1 MLKDNDHVKKETERK
16 EDVGEVW
23 GEPGDQEQVIVG
35 DAAPG
40 GQEVGRD
47 QEDID
52 EDRQQEERLRVLRR
66 RFVLTVCILLTSDVV
81 RDLLEVGLSVGQ
93 EDEVDDEEGG
103 VEHKVGAG
111 DEDSA
116 GAGAELETC
125 HPGIIHIQN
134 KTSFILK

>member
-1 MLKDNDHVKKETERK
+1 MKDNDHVKKEAECK
-16 EDVGEVW
+16 EDVGEVG
-23 GEPGDQEQVIVG
+23 GEPGDQKQVIVR

-40 GQEVGRD
+40 GQKVGRD

-52 EDRQQEERLRVLRR
+52 EDRQQEERLRVLIRR
-66 RFVLTVCILLTSDVV
+66 LVLTGFIILTSDMMG
-81 RDLLEVGLSVGQ
+81 DLLQVGISVGQ

-134 KTSFILK
+134 KISFILK